1 MNLPPYTFEGGVAVV
16 TGAASGIGRALA
28 LQLAGQGSHLA
39 LIDRDEAGLT
49 RLASDLGQ
57 AHPRL
62 RVTAH
67 TFDLSRTAEIPQ
79 LADDVLHVHRRV
91 TLLINNA
98 GVALGGTFEQITLEQ
113 FEWVQSVNF
122 RAPVALVKAF
132 LPALSAE
139 LFPQIVNVSSL
150 YGLLGPV
157 GQSAYAASKFAVR
170 GFSEVLRHELAPRG
184 IGVTVVHPGGV
195 RTNIA
200 NNALT
205 APGTSAA
212 EAEAGKEAMN
222 RVLSLDPAVAA
233 TIILRAAE
241 RRTPRVL
248 VGSDA
253 KVLDVLTRL
262 LPGTY
267 WGILGSLMAR
277 RSGAD
282 VRGETR

>member
-1 MNLPPYTFEGGVAVV
+1 MILPPYTFRGGVAVL

-39 LIDRDEAGLT
+39 LIDQDEAGLIT
-49 RLASDLGQ
+49 LASDLEQ
-57 AHPRL
+57 VHPQL

-67 TFDLSRTAEIPQ
+67 PFDLSHTAEIPQ
-79 LADDVLHVHRRV
+79 LADDVLRAHRRV

-113 FEWVQSVNF
+113 FEWVQSINF

-139 LFPQIVNVSSL
+139 LHPQIVNVSSL

-157 GQSAYAASKFAVR
+157 GQSAYAASKFAIR
-170 GFSEVLRHELAPRG
+170 GFSEVLRHELASRG

-200 NNALT
+200 NNART
-205 APGTSAA
+205 APGTSEA
-212 EAEAGKEAMN
+212 EAEAGKRAMN
-222 RVLSLDPAVAA
+222 RVLSLDPEVAA
-233 TIILRAAE
+233 AIILRAAE

-248 VGSDA
+248 VGTDA
-253 KVLDVLTRL
+253 KVLDVLARL

-267 WGILGSLMAR
+267 WGMVGSLMAR
-277 RSGAD
+277 RSG
-282 VRGETR
+282 V

>member
-1 MNLPPYTFEGGVAVV
+1 MSLPPYTFQGGVAVL

-28 LQLAGQGSHLA
+28 LQLATQGSHLA

-49 RLASDLGQ
+49 TLAADLKQ
-57 AHPRL
+57 SHPQL
-62 RVTAH
+62 RVTSH
-67 TFDLSRTAEIPQ
+67 PFDLSRTAEIPQ
-79 LADDVLHVHRRV
+79 LADDVLRAHRRV

-113 FEWVQSVNF
+113 FEWVQAINF

-139 LFPQIVNVSSL
+139 LHPQIVNVSSL

-157 GQSAYAASKFAVR
+157 GQSAYASSKFAVR

-200 NNALT
+200 NNAAT

-212 EAEAGKEAMN
+212 EAEAGKRAMN
-222 RVLSLDPAVAA
+222 KVLNLDPAVAA
-233 TIILRAAE
+233 AIILRAAE

-248 VGSDA
+248 VGTDA
-253 KVLDVLTRL
+253 KVLDVLARL

-267 WGILGSLMAR
+267 WGVVASLMAR
-277 RSGAD
+277 RG
-282 VRGETR
+282 GT